1 MSYSVN
7 VLTATELA
15 NPVYVHFMTIQ
26 KKKKNAHTDKLPF
39 HSVSWTESHFVYP
52 LNQDFFF

>member
-26 KKKKNAHTDKLPF
+26 KKKRMHIQTSYPSTQSHGLNHTLYI
-39 HSVSWTESHFVYP
+39 H
-52 LNQDFFF
+52 